1 MRGASSAEW
10 RQRSCLAL
18 VVGPLLVG
26 AALERRVD
34 GPNRSLRTSSSA
46 EPVPEGRLVRL
57 SHRHLRVRA
66 CVAEADGD
74 RKLCKPEL
82 IDADSAA
89 TPSFWLDAAPSSV
102 DDEERRAS
110 ATFAH
115 QVGLQEQ
122 VIELSPGR
130 WRVTWEEAGVVRRLP
145 GRSESARRGTLDH
158 FRSLRASS
166 RRVPSRAG
174 ASRSSGQRSRRREVR
189 ALVATPDDH
198 RQRGRRGHGGGNRAW
213 WS

>member
-1 MRGASSAEW
+1 
-10 RQRSCLAL
+10 

-89 TPSFWLDAAPSSV
+89 TLSFWLDAAPSSV

-145 GRSESARRGTLDH
+145 VGEASLLVVELSTTSGRCERHRDACRLAPEPVARRVSVRDDAKSEL
-158 FRSLRASS
+158 SS
-166 RRVPSRAG
+166 R
-174 ASRSSGQRSRRREVR
+174 
-189 ALVATPDDH
+189 L
-198 RQRGRRGHGGGNRAW
+198 
-213 WS
+213 